1 MNKPTATTLDA
12 SPSSATLQPTA
23 PAADAGARIALTR
36 GLTFRQAAIT
46 LLIALALGL
55 AAGAVELH
63 ADWKAMRADIQDHS
77 TRTLRLM
84 HGSAAEAAF
93 QFNDALAAQ
102 VVDGL
107 FEYRQMQHVVLRD
120 NFGNVLAERH
130 RSDARAAGPLVT
142 SLFGDI
148 TEYRSALHHASA
160 PGASAEVG
168 RLEITLAAGEIAE
181 SFIQRGFVI
190 VTVGLVKALGISV
203 LVVLIFY
210 FMITRPLLAL
220 HGAITRIDPA
230 RPGRWPRP
238 ALAHHAHDELGQ
250 IVDGLDDLMHAFQ
263 RGLEQRDQA
272 RDENARL
279 GAELDVSRRIQQI
292 LLPSRSELDA
302 IDALDIATYM
312 EPASEVG
319 GDYYD
324 ILRHAD
330 GVRIGIGDV
339 TGHGLESG
347 VVMLMTQ
354 SAVRTLLTAREEDV
368 VREMAVLNTTIYDNV
383 QRMGCGKNL
392 TLALLDYRPLAAG
405 EDDAG
410 SAARGRLR
418 ICGQHESVIVVRHD
432 GTLELIDTDELG
444 FPIGLVED
452 MAEFV
457 DELALTLA
465 AGDTVVLYTDGI
477 TEAADGEHRLYG
489 LERLA
494 AVVMAHHREP
504 AERIKDCIIGD
515 VKAHIGTQTLYDDLT
530 LVVLKQR

>member
-1 MNKPTATTLDA
+1 MQTRAATGTADGHIPFA
-12 SPSSATLQPTA
+12 
-23 PAADAGARIALTR
+23 R
-36 GLTFRQAAIT
+36 GLTFRQAAVT
-46 LLIALALGL
+46 LLIALLLGL
-55 AAGAVELH
+55 VAAAVELY
-63 ADWKAMRADIQDHS
+63 ADWRAIRAEVQEQ
-77 TRTLRLM
+77 TNRTLRLV
-84 HGSAAEAAF
+84 HGPAAEAAF
-93 QFNDALAAQ
+93 QYNDVLAAQ
-102 VVDGL
+102 VAGGL
-107 FEYRQMQHVVLRD
+107 FDYRQMQRVVLLD
-120 NFGNVLAERH
+120 NFGNTIAKRERSQTQPAGALA
-130 RSDARAAGPLVT
+130 T
-142 SLFGDI
+142 WLFGDI
-148 TEYRSALHHASA
+148 TTYTRTLQHSAT
-160 PGASAEVG
+160 PGAASEVG
-168 RLEITLAAGEIAE
+168 QLEVTLAADGIAG
-181 SFIQRGFVI
+181 SFVQRGLVI
-190 VTVGLVKALGISV
+190 VSVGLAKALGISA
-203 LVVLIFY
+203 LVVLLFY

-230 RPGRWPRP
+230 QPGSWPRP
-238 ALAHHAHDELGQ
+238 ALAHHGQDELGQ
-250 IVDGLDDLMHAFQ
+250 IVASLDALMHAFQ

-302 IDALDIATYM
+302 IESLDIAAYM
-312 EPASEVG
+312 EPAGEVG

-354 SAVRTLLTAREEDV
+354 SAVRTMLTSREEDV

-392 TLALLDYRPLAAG
+392 TLALLDYRPLRADEIAAG
-405 EDDAG
+405 DDAC
-410 SAARGRLR
+410 GRLR
-418 ICGQHESVIVVRHD
+418 ICGQHESVIVVRAN
-432 GTLELIDTDELG
+432 GKLEVFDTDALG
-444 FPIGLVED
+444 FPIGLIEE
-452 MAEFV
+452 MSEFV
-457 DELALTLA
+457 DEIVLTLA

-477 TEAADGEHRLYG
+477 TEAADDAHRLYG

-494 AVVMAHHREP
+494 AVVAAHHRESS
-504 AERIKDCIIGD
+504 ESIKTRIVED

>member
-1 MNKPTATTLDA
+1 MTEQANSSLPPAAAPQPARPATA
-12 SPSSATLQPTA
+12 A
-23 PAADAGARIALTR
+23 PATR
-36 GLTFRQAAIT
+36 VAFSHGLTFRQAAVT
-46 LLIALALGL
+46 LLIAMALGL
-55 AAGAVELH
+55 AAGAVELY
-63 ADWKAMRADIQDHS
+63 ADWKAMRAEIQDH
-77 TRTLRLM
+77 TARTLRLV

-120 NFGNVLAERH
+120 NFGNVIAARE
-130 RSDARAAGPLVT
+130 RSDARAAGAFVS

-148 TEYRSALHHASA
+148 TTYTRTLQHGSA
-160 PGASAEVG
+160 PGASSEVG

-181 SFIQRGFVI
+181 SFVQRGLVI
-190 VTVGLVKALGISV
+190 VSVGLVKALGISA

-238 ALAHHAHDELGQ
+238 ALAHHEHDELGH

-263 RGLEQRDQA
+263 RGLAQRDQA

-392 TLALLDYRPLAAG
+392 TLALLDYRPLAPGEGNAG
-405 EDDAG
+405 D
-410 SAARGRLR
+410 AARGRLR

-432 GTLELIDTDELG
+432 GTLEVIDTDALG
-444 FPIGLVED
+444 FPIGLIEE

-457 DELALTLA
+457 GELVLTLG

-477 TEAADGEHRLYG
+477 TEAADAEHRLYG
-489 LERLA
+489 LERLTA
-494 AVVMAHHREP
+494 IVAAHHHESADRIK
-504 AERIKDCIIGD
+504 ERIVAD